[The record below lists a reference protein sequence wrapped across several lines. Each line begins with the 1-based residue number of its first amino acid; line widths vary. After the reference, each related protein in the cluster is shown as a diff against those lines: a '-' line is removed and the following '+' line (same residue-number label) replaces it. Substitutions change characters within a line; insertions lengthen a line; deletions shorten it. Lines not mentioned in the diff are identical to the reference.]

1 MGIFQPAMLV
11 YQAGYLMLRKLLGA
25 LVTPGASKPGFACH
39 AGEPVPW
46 DANEQK
52 NNWEVFGGCFFF
64 LNLSNT
70 N

>member
-52 NNWEVFGGCFFF
+52 TTGRFLAAVFF